1 GELSRSPAAQ
11 WRSALTG
18 VSDIA
23 FGLPGYTTEEFPRT
37 MLSMSPALFDTAE
50 EGTNA
55 IRDNIDL
62 IAPDFARAHLLVLWS
77 SEPAILMTRNVPV
90 RSIED
95 LAGLKIRTA
104 DQVAATLLT
113 NWGAVPV
120 PLPASEIYMAL
131 DTGVIDGLFIDPS
144 GVPSFRL
151 EEVVKFATL
160 GLPTPSS
167 TFFIV

>member
-1 GELSRSPAAQ
+1 
-11 WRSALTG
+11 
-18 VSDIA
+18 
-23 FGLPGYTTEEFPRT
+23 
-37 MLSMSPALFDTAE
+37 
-50 EGTNA
+50 
-55 IRDNIDL
+55 
-62 IAPDFARAHLLVLWS
+62 FARAHLLGLWS

-167 TFFIV
+167 TFFIVMNQSRYEGLSSDQQALIDDIAGRELSLQSAASYASE